1 MDDNRKVNE
10 DFEMKERE
18 LASLKLVSTRMFHVT
33 VHVINK
39 LPNSDYVIMYKVKL
53 TIFD

>member
-18 LASLKLVSTRMFHVT
+18 LAALKLVSIRKFYVA

-39 LPNSDYVIMYKVKL
+39 LPNSDYVIMYKIKL
-53 TIFD
+53 VIFD

>member
-18 LASLKLVSTRMFHVT
+18 LATLKLVSTLMFHVI
-33 VHVINK
+33 VHVIKKNYPT
-39 LPNSDYVIMYKVKL
+39 LIM
-53 TIFD
+53 